1 MPAPGAV
8 VDFGQHQN
16 RDGLVERA
24 FDGLR
29 VDDLQFMTP
38 PEQATDALGDIEIG
52 REIAAVG
59 KDDLARRSEFES
71 GG

>member
-1 MPAPGAV
+1 MPATGAV

-16 RDGLVERA
+16 RDGFVERA
-24 FDGLR
+24 FDGLG

-38 PEQATDALGDIEIG
+38 LKQAADALGDIEIG
-52 REIAAVG
+52 RKIAAVG
-59 KDDLARRSEFES
+59 KDNLARRSEFES